1 MSEVQLTTESIRRF
15 RQAYVAQF
23 GAPTRDDRLYEA
35 VSEGRRYAGM
45 EHWLPL
51 FHERLD
57 TLFDYVPGVP
67 VVFDNHVE
75 DAVGERL
82 AQVKD
87 YYDAR
92 KSALATP
99 QPGIA
104 PYKPLPPDALYLK
117 PEEWAA
123 LTQRSRGCAPDARS
137 RCPRAKAASSSIA
150 RRGAGATSSPS
161 GPRRARTSSMPP

>member
-1 MSEVQLTTESIRRF
+1 M
-15 RQAYVAQF
+15 
-23 GAPTRDDRLYEA
+23 
-35 VSEGRRYAGM
+35 SEGRRYAGM

-57 TLFDYVPGVP
+57 TLFDYLPGVP

-92 KSALATP
+92 KSAL
-99 QPGIA
+99 G
-104 PYKPLPPDALYLK
+104 DA
-117 PEEWAA
+117 A
-123 LTQRSRGCAPDARS
+123 
-137 RCPRAKAASSSIA
+137 A
-150 RRGAGATSSPS
+150 RRRALQAAAARCALSQARGMGGADPAIS
-161 GPRRARTSSMPP
+161 RLRA